1 MSRRY
6 IFIDESGDFGFSP
19 KSSRYITLCA
29 IIVSDKVVLER
40 IPRRTRRQ
48 LNATVRMK
56 PELKFHGSDEI
67 VKRKV
72 LGMFAL
78 LPEAH
83 IASISLDKARI
94 EKRYQKY
101 KGEIYDRMCGALIGD
116 ILQTLPPVNRI
127 EFNFDIRPMNKP
139 KSLDFDDMILRKI
152 LTHSQRL
159 RIISPFATV
168 SRMSSE
174 RNKGLIVADFI
185 AGAIRRKYERRSPE
199 YYDIIS
205 NLIISERMWSP

>member
-1 MSRRY
+1 MPCQY

-29 IIVSDKVVLER
+29 IIVSDKVMLER

-56 PELKFHGSDEI
+56 PELKFHGSDEV

-72 LGMFAL
+72 LGMFTL

-83 IASISLDKARI
+83 IVCISLDKARI
-94 EKRYQKY
+94 DKRYQKH
-101 KGEIYDRMCGALIGD
+101 KDGIYDRMCGALID
-116 ILQTLPPVNRI
+116 DLLQALPRVNRFDI
-127 EFNFDIRPMNKP
+127 NFDIRPMNKP
-139 KSLDFDDMILRKI
+139 KSLDFDGMILREI
-152 LTHSQRL
+152 LSHSQRL
-159 RIISPFATV
+159 KIIAPFATV

-174 RNKGLIVADFI
+174 RNKGLIVADFV

-205 NLIISERMWSP
+205 NSIISERMWSP